1 VGGRRGSQAKMSS
14 SESTASAG
22 HAEECSAPAESFV
35 HQHIEG
41 HTSDDCQGEPAV
53 IITVQ

>member
-1 VGGRRGSQAKMSS
+1 MSS